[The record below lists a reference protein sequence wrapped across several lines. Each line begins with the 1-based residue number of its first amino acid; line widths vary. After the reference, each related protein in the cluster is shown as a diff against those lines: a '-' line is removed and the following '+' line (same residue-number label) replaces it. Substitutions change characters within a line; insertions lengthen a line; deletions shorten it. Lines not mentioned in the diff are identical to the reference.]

1 MKLKVVVRTQLI
13 NNEVLRV
20 CKSRL
25 RHHTDT
31 DARTMYIIDKMTT
44 ISNIMMENGIANKEL
59 LTKLFDNTGVSFDTA
74 MQLSGSTEMEYTEM
88 RNLKEID
95 VRSIISK
102 SSNKRSNK
110 AATVIGN
117 RTIVKASSMVSVH
130 PTTPLM
136 PPPIKPPSVHG
147 GDVASNVSSSKNDS
161 SSSIS
166 RISKVSVRSSNSKIS
181 HVSKASSV
189 RRPRSGGSVV

>member
-1 MKLKVVVRTQLI
+1 MKLKVAVRTQLV

-20 CKSRL
+20 CKTRL
-25 RHHTDT
+25 VHRNDY
-31 DARTMYIIDKMTT
+31 DARTMYIVDKMTT
-44 ISNIMMENGIANKEL
+44 LANIMMENGIANKEL
-59 LTKLFDNTGVSFDTA
+59 LTKLFHNTGVSFDTA

-95 VRSIISK
+95 IRSIISK

-117 RTIVKASSMVSVH
+117 RTIVKVASVTSDH
-130 PTTPLM
+130 PVQLM
-136 PPPIKPPSVHG
+136 PPPIKPPSMHG
-147 GDVASNVSSSKNDS
+147 GDIASKVSSVKNDS
-161 SSSIS
+161 SSSVS
-166 RISKVSVRSSNSKIS
+166 CMSKVSVRSSNSKIS
-181 HVSKASSV
+181 HTSKASSV

>member
-1 MKLKVVVRTQLI
+1 MKLKVAVRTQLV

-20 CKSRL
+20 CKTRL
-25 RHHTDT
+25 IHRNDY
-31 DARTMYIIDKMTT
+31 DARTMYIVDKMT
-44 ISNIMMENGIANKEL
+44 ILANVLMENGIANKEI
-59 LTKLFDNTGVSFDTA
+59 LTTLFNNTGVSFDIA

-117 RTIVKASSMVSVH
+117 RTTVKAASVASVH
-130 PTTPLM
+130 PTPLM
-136 PPPIKPPSVHG
+136 PPPIKPPSMHG
-147 GDVASNVSSSKNDS
+147 GDVASNVSFVKNDS
-161 SSSIS
+161 SSSVS
-166 RISKVSVRSSNSKIS
+166 RMSKVSVRSSNSKIS

-189 RRPRSGGSVV
+189 RRPRSGGSIV

>member
-1 MKLKVVVRTQLI
+1 MKLKVAVRTQLV
-13 NNEVLRV
+13 NNEVLRI
-20 CKSRL
+20 CKTRL
-25 RHHTDT
+25 IHRNDY
-31 DARTMYIIDKMTT
+31 DARTMYIVDKMT
-44 ISNIMMENGIANKEL
+44 ILANVLMENGIANKEM
-59 LTKLFDNTGVSFDTA
+59 LTTLFNNTGVSFDIA

-117 RTIVKASSMVSVH
+117 RTTVKAASVASVH
-130 PTTPLM
+130 PTPLM
-136 PPPIKPPSVHG
+136 PPPIKPPSMHG
-147 GDVASNVSSSKNDS
+147 GDVASNVSFVKNDS
-161 SSSIS
+161 SSSVS
-166 RISKVSVRSSNSKIS
+166 RMSKVSVRSSNSKIS

-189 RRPRSGGSVV
+189 RRPRSGGSIV

>member
-1 MKLKVVVRTQLI
+1 MKLKVAVRTQLV
-13 NNEVLRV
+13 NNEVLRI
-20 CKSRL
+20 CKTRL
-25 RHHTDT
+25 NHRNDY
-31 DARTMYIIDKMTT
+31 DARTMYIVDKMT
-44 ISNIMMENGIANKEL
+44 ILANVLMENGIANKEM
-59 LTKLFDNTGVSFDTA
+59 LTTLFNNTGVSFDIA

-117 RTIVKASSMVSVH
+117 RTIVKAASVASVH
-130 PTTPLM
+130 PTPLM

-147 GDVASNVSSSKNDS
+147 GDVASNVSFVKNDS
-161 SSSIS
+161 SSSVS
-166 RISKVSVRSSNSKIS
+166 RMSKVSVRSSSSKIS

-189 RRPRSGGSVV
+189 RRPRSGGSIV